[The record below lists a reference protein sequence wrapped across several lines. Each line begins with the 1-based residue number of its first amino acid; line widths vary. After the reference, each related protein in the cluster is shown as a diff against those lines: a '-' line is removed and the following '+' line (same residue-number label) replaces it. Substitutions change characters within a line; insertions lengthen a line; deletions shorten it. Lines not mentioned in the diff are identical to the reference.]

1 MRVDDEDNCC
11 CWPGIDRSIGQERAG
26 ETTCRHKLWLCVALY
41 RLSLAAVCAFIVSP
55 PRPLSH
61 RPLASQQASRTLTLA
76 TLRGAVCGEKTTS
89 TSLMCG
95 FGCVIDK
102 RQAERV
108 VSIGHFIYA
117 VGGYDSHS
125 QLRSVERYN
134 TEQNVWEYMT
144 PMLHP
149 RSALSASVLDGKIWV
164 FGGYDGN
171 EFLSS
176 VEVYDPA
183 QNAWVKTTVMPCGK
197 SGHAVVT
204 SREPVAAIASTS
216 GSETSGSNANYCV
229 LVGLEVGHVTKTT
242 HSLVGIRF
250 VGFEPKLS
258 Q

>member
-1 MRVDDEDNCC
+1 MSVN
-11 CWPGIDRSIGQERAG
+11 
-26 ETTCRHKLWLCVALY
+26 T
-41 RLSLAAVCAFIVSP
+41 SLASLLAEITKRESSSLCLVSYILTGGEY
-55 PRPLSH
+55 RPSLQLSSH
-61 RPLASQQASRTLTLA
+61 RTDMQAQ
-76 TLRGAVCGEKTTS
+76 CPYI
-89 TSLMCG
+89 C
-95 FGCVIDK
+95 
-102 RQAERV
+102 V

-134 TEQNVWEYMT
+134 TEQNVWEYMS

-176 VEVYDPA
+176 VEVYDAA

-204 SREPVAAIASTS
+204 SREPVAAIAAAS
-216 GSETSGSNANYCV
+216 GSEASDSNA
-229 LVGLEVGHVTKTT
+229 K
-242 HSLVGIRF
+242 
-250 VGFEPKLS
+250 
-258 Q
+258 